1 MTLRS
6 SGRETVAMTGPRSR
20 AVGAP
25 QEIGNRG
32 FAPGAGWE
40 VSRIWS
46 VRLGRVIAVPKKS
59 TARRCDG
66 PHRQRFQ
73 TITRAPAGCPKSS
86 LKGIIAILRV
96 ETMASAPWLAWRMLD
111 PKGRFHDKSHQTG
124 ETPLRDKA

>member
-25 QEIGNRG
+25 QPIGNRG

-59 TARRCDG
+59 TARHDDG
-66 PHRQRFQ
+66 PTRQLRQ
-73 TITRAPAGCPKSS
+73 TIGRAPAGVPNEPIERYYSY
-86 LKGIIAILRV
+86 IAGGNNGAR
-96 ETMASAPWLAWRMLD
+96 LAWSMLLW
-111 PKGRFHDKSHQTG
+111 KRHVS
-124 ETPLRDKA
+124 